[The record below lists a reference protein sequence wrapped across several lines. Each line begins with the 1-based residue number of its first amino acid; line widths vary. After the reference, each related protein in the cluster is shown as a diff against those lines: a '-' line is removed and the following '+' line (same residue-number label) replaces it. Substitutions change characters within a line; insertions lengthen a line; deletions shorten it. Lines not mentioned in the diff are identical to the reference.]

1 MLAVAAFLG
10 LSFAMS
16 PAATTDA
23 QGAGCIKISRVYFD
37 SPGSDTGSNTSLNA
51 EWIQLRN
58 GCASGKSL
66 NGWTVRDTSS
76 HVYRFDAYRLRAGGY
91 VKIHPGNGAD
101 TAGHRY
107 WDADGYGVEQQRGHR
122 EAQERSGNAEGQ
134 MPVQRGGQLGR
145 LLTVSWRPDPSQDRV
160 GR

>member
-1 MLAVAAFLG
+1 MKRSLTILAVAAFLG
-10 LSFAMS
+10 LSFAMR

-51 EWIQLRN
+51 EWIKLRN

-76 HVYRFDAYRLRAGGY
+76 HVYRFDAYTLRAGGY
-91 VKIHPGNGAD
+91 VKIHTGNGAD

-107 WDADGYGVEQQRGHR
+107 WDADGYVWNN
-122 EAQERSGNAEGQ
+122 SGDTAKLKNAAGT
-134 MPVQRGGQLGR
+134 LK
-145 LLTVSWRPDPSQDRV
+145 DRCQFS
-160 GR
+160 GAGSSAAC